1 MRNDS
6 INITSEVHFIKEN
19 GPFPNNANLP
29 VIIYR
34 HVTETDSAHDIKKM
48 LKENGWENS
57 WVNGIFDY
65 HHYHS
70 TAHEVLVVVKGECE
84 VQLGGDNMPSYKFET
99 GDAVVIPA
107 GVAHKNLGSSSD
119 FSCVG
124 AYPKGQ
130 DYNINYGL
138 PNERPKA
145 DEEIRQVP
153 LPTTDPI
160 YGTEGPVLKYYK

>member
-1 MRNDS
+1 MRIDS
-6 INITSEVHFIKEN
+6 INKAEVYFIKEN
-19 GPFPNNANLP
+19 DPFPNNPRLP

-34 HVTETDSAHDIKKM
+34 QLPGINSAHEVKKM

-70 TAHEVLVVVKGECE
+70 TAHEVLVVEKGECQ
-84 VQLGGDNMPSYKFET
+84 VQLGGENMPSYKLIK

-130 DYNINYGL
+130 HYNINYGL

-145 DEEIRQVP
+145 DEEI
-153 LPTTDPI
+153 
-160 YGTEGPVLKYYK
+160 K